1 MKTKIS
7 PAVVGAFVLGAFAIG
22 IITLLALGSLSLFSK
37 PERFLVY
44 FDEGISGL
52 DQGSPV
58 KLRGVRVGHVVDIS
72 IRYDRTTGKSLAVVL
87 CELNQGAISDEHGA
101 NFHVSDRGALQAL
114 VDRGLRAQ
122 LEISGLAT
130 GLLFV
135 ELDFMDPHKHPD
147 LSTSTDVKYV
157 VIPSAPSEISEFR
170 ASAESLM
177 ANATTLLARMQ
188 EIDFKGLS
196 TELKGLVGETRQR
209 LDGVDFKGLAAQWKR
224 TGESVDALA
233 RSPDLLH
240 SLENLNKTL
249 EVLRTSVARLD
260 TQVDSNGKEL
270 QATLV
275 QARASLESFNEAAQS
290 ARSFINAQQNFG
302 ADTTR
307 ALEKVADAAESIQ
320 RLADFLERNPNA
332 IIAGRKL
339 PTND

>member
-1 MKTKIS
+1 
-7 PAVVGAFVLGAFAIG
+7 
-22 IITLLALGSLSLFSK
+22 
-37 PERFLVY
+37 
-44 FDEGISGL
+44 
-52 DQGSPV
+52 
-58 KLRGVRVGHVVDIS
+58 
-72 IRYDRTTGKSLAVVL
+72 
-87 CELNQGAISDEHGA
+87 
-101 NFHVSDRGALQAL
+101 
-114 VDRGLRAQ
+114 
-122 LEISGLAT
+122 
-130 GLLFV
+130 
-135 ELDFMDPHKHPD
+135 
-147 LSTSTDVKYV
+147 
-157 VIPSAPSEISEFR
+157 
-170 ASAESLM
+170 
-177 ANATTLLARMQ
+177 MQ

-233 RSPDLLH
+233 RSPDLQH

-249 EVLRTSVARLD
+249 EALRTSVARLD

-270 QATLV
+270 QATLI
-275 QARASLESFNEAAQS
+275 QARASLESFNAAAQS

-332 IIAGRKL
+332 IVAGRKL

>member
-22 IITLLALGSLSLFSK
+22 IITLLALGTLSLFSK

-72 IRYDRTTGKSLAVVL
+72 IRYDRSTGKSLAVVL

-101 NFHVSDRGALQAL
+101 NFDVSDRGALQAL

-147 LSTSTDVKYV
+147 LSVATDVRYV

-170 ASAESLM
+170 ASAAALM

-196 TELKGLVGETRQR
+196 VELKGLVGETRER
-209 LDGVDFKGLAAQWKR
+209 LDGVDFKGLAAQWKK

-233 RSPDLLH
+233 RSPELQR
-240 SLENLNKTL
+240 SLENLNSTL
-249 EVLRTSVARLD
+249 EALHASVARLD

-270 QATLV
+270 QATLI
-275 QARASLESFNEAAQS
+275 QARASLESFNAAAQA

-332 IIAGRKL
+332 IVAGRKL

>member
-101 NFHVSDRGALQAL
+101 NFDVSDRGALQAL

-135 ELDFMDPHKHPD
+135 ELDFMDPHMHPD
-147 LSTSTDVKYV
+147 LSTTADVKYV

-170 ASAESLM
+170 ASAAALM

-209 LDGVDFKGLAAQWKR
+209 LDGVDFKGLAAQWKK

-270 QATLV
+270 QATLI
-275 QARASLESFNEAAQS
+275 QARASLESFNAAAQS

-332 IIAGRKL
+332 IVAGRKL